1 MPGKK
6 VVVGITGAS
15 GSILAVRLLKELRDE
30 EIHLVMSDNSKKVIK
45 FETGMDPSE
54 LESRADFVYQDS
66 DVGARVSSGSFI
78 FDAYVIVPCSIS
90 TLSKIAAGIS
100 DSLITRVAS
109 VALKERRRFVIVP
122 RETPL
127 SSITLENMLKLSVNG
142 VLVLPFMPGFYTK
155 PRSVDDM
162 VNFVISRLLDA
173 IGVENKISSRW
184 EGLDE

>member
-6 VVVGITGAS
+6 VVVGVTGAS
-15 GSILAVRLLKELRDE
+15 GSILAVRLLDHLKDE
-30 EIHLVMSDNSKKVIK
+30 EIHLVMSNNSKKVIK
-45 FETGMDPSE
+45 YETGMDPE
-54 LESRADFVYQDS
+54 DLASRADFVYEDG
-66 DVGARVSSGSFI
+66 DVGARISSGSFI
-78 FDAYVIVPCSIS
+78 FDAYVIVPCSVS

-100 DSLITRVAS
+100 DSLVTRVAS
-109 VALKERRRFVIVP
+109 VALKERRKFVIVP

-127 SSITLENMLKLSVNG
+127 STITLENMLKLSVNG

-155 PRSVDDM
+155 PKSVGDM

-173 IGVENKISSRW
+173 IGVENSVSSRW